1 MSRRIFQ
8 RTLAVLALAWALLLW
23 VPAQSEA
30 AGFAGSNWEVSSLWE
45 QALSWWQGL
54 WAQPAAETERPAS
67 REKTTGTPIPSST
80 STGDATGTEES
91 SLQNLRTERSGAL
104 DPNG

>member
-30 AGFAGSNWEVSSLWE
+30 AGFAGSNWEVGSLWE
-45 QALSWWQGL
+45 HALSWWQGL
-54 WAQPAAETERPAS
+54 WAPPAAETERPAS
-67 REKTTGTPIPSST
+67 REKTTGTPIPST
-80 STGDATGTEES
+80 STGDVTVTEENP
-91 SLQNLRTERSGAL
+91 LQNLRSERGGAM